1 MATPHIAGAM
11 ALLWSARPDLR
22 RNISNS
28 RTVLNEAAFFL
39 AYKQCGTPGPPN
51 NVVGWGRVDVSAA
64 VPAPSPNPS
73 CSPFPERTGIEN
85 DWYALTSRVVAVKVE
100 ADDDLHSAIQD
111 ATGDKPGL
119 SFAKDRLDRSGVNI
133 FSENVQ
139 FCAATRFCF
148 RRQPVPRRAFPGCFF
163 RSARRQARTC
173 RHAVTGVISA
183 AIGRPR
189 CPIRS
194 IQTERA
200 GPRSQM
206 RQPVRETA
214 PLSPAKNNR
223 RSRPSSHR
231 QAGHRNSPNPGA
243 RYCPRRK

>member
-1 MATPHIAGAM
+1 MIY
-11 ALLWSARPDLR
+11 
-22 RNISNS
+22 ISRS
-28 RTVLNEAAFFL
+28 SKMR
-39 AYKQCGTPGPPN
+39 Q
-51 NVVGWGRVDVSAA
+51 
-64 VPAPSPNPS
+64 
-73 CSPFPERTGIEN
+73 
-85 DWYALTSRVVAVKVE
+85 
-100 ADDDLHSAIQD
+100 AINQD
-111 ATGDKPGL
+111 CRLP
-119 SFAKDRLDRSGVNI
+119 KDRLDRSGV
-133 FSENVQ
+133 
-139 FCAATRFCF
+139 RFLPRTSSF
-148 RRQPVPRRAFPGCFF
+148 VLRLGFAFDGGPVPRRAFPGCFF

-214 PLSPAKNNR
+214 PLSPPQNNR